1 MKHIITSI
9 AIALA
14 GLCAFADIYTVDVTK
29 TPQFAPAGKILQV
42 QVVSTTATGTATV
55 KSVSTVPVTQFQD
68 VVTTYTNKTTYT
80 YVYTNALEQT
90 FTNTVDYVPLPLGPT
105 VTSYTTNYLVTVAT
119 NLVPVT
125 TATVCVTNALSD
137 TVTCAGGV
145 GSATPSSKFTV
156 PNDPV
161 FYEGTAAGRVLL
173 IIER

>member
-1 MKHIITSI
+1 MKRLLTLL
-9 AIALA
+9 AIALSLA
-14 GLCAFADIYTVDVTK
+14 AFADIYTVDVTK

-80 YVYTNALEQT
+80 YVYTEGTET
-90 FTNTVDYVPLPLGPT
+90 FTNTVDYLPLPLGPT

-173 IIER
+173 IIEK